1 MHQLLPIGQYIRNE
15 EKRIFFE
22 RNKLG
27 IKSLKIVWKETNLGI
42 QVFTKNERLSFKL
55 IFFLKA
61 LGFTYLEEKSSF
73 EYELGDSQVIDQ
85 LNTWIN
91 QNLQEVA

>member
-1 MHQLLPIGQYIRNE
+1 MHQLLPTGQYIRNE

-27 IKSLKIVWKETNLGI
+27 IKSLEIVWKETNLGI

-73 EYELGDSQVIDQ
+73 EYSQVIDQ